1 LRIKIYFNTF
11 LCLAHKN
18 VRAIW
23 IHGGLLSTQEAI
35 WKSIPIITTPFFCD
49 QKSNTQILV
58 AKGVGIYLDI
68 KTLSVQTILHAV
80 EEILYN
86 ERYNFSIMFYYY
98 NYYLINKFII
108 S

>member
-1 LRIKIYFNTF
+1 
-11 LCLAHKN
+11 

-23 IHGGLLSTQEAI
+23 THGGLLSTQEAI
-35 WKSIPIITTPFFCD
+35 WKGIPIITMPFFMD
-49 QKSNTQILV
+49 QKPNTQILV
-58 AKGVGIYLDI
+58 AKGVGIYLDV

-86 ERYNFSIMFYYY
+86 ERYHFSIMFYYY
-98 NYYLINKFII
+98 NYYLTNKFIT

>member
-1 LRIKIYFNTF
+1 
-11 LCLAHKN
+11 

-23 IHGGLLSTQEAI
+23 THGGLLSTQEAI
-35 WKSIPIITTPFFCD
+35 WKGIPIIAMPFFLD

-68 KTLSVQTILHAV
+68 KTLSTKIVLQAI

-86 ERYNFSIMFYYY
+86 ERYHFSSV
-98 NYYLINKFII
+98 LIAQLLFKQ
-108 S
+108 